1 MSWVYFDRLLV
12 ITDGGAFRFEGGNS
26 DQSNPV
32 RLTFDRVIF
41 DHNSASSGGAVMI
54 NGRAGHGLPDS
65 SAQNW
70 DSGVAATWD
79 DCVFFRNFAAHYDAA
94 ILVANVW
101 CERNRVFS
109 SLISGRVW

>member
-1 MSWVYFDRLLV
+1 M

-26 DQSNPV
+26 DHSNPV

-70 DSGVAATWD
+70 DSGIAATWN
-79 DCVFFRNFAAHYDAA
+79 DCVFFRNFAAHFEGAF
-94 ILVANVW
+94 LVANVW
-101 CERNRVFS
+101 CERFRVIL
-109 SLISGRVW
+109 LIGRFG